1 MHSQTGSVG
10 RRIPPDSS
18 AVNRSESELAAPGP
32 PQVLTRGSCCPQCP
46 ACPAKGTRLLL
57 LNQQHPLPFSS
68 PLHSSFHSPGY
79 TSCTIYYIASIKVT
93 ALRAGHGIWSDLEK
107 NKERGKYWAR
117 EESPASKAHE
127 KALGPAP
134 SVPSVL
140 RREAQTCPHREDRPL
155 ERALW
160 KCHWNFYRGELASS
174 VRAIP
179 ARWADG
185 PIVQGTAHRPWT
197 QPLLGS

>member
-46 ACPAKGTRLLL
+46 ACQQRGHACCSLTSSTPYLSLLHYTRLFVAQVTRPAQSITLL
-57 LNQQHPLPFSS
+57 PSRLP
-68 PLHSSFHSPGY
+68 P
-79 TSCTIYYIASIKVT
+79 
-93 ALRAGHGIWSDLEK
+93 LRAGHGIWSDLEK

-134 SVPSVL
+134 SVPSVP
-140 RREAQTCPHREDRPL
+140 RREAQTCPHREERPL

-160 KCHWNFYRGELASS
+160 KCHWNFYRRELASS